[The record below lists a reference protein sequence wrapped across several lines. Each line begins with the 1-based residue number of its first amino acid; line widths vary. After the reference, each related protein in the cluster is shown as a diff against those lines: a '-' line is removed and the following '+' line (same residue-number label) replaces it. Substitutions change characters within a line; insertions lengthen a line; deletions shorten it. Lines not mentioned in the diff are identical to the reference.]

1 MTSHT
6 YNSNFYYFTCY
17 SDGEKIHNGAR
28 FHRAASKD
36 EILSTMKKWSY
47 CADSRIVGIEEG
59 YFSDCWAKVINEPT
73 EDDFERWSD
82 EYGLPSDTFIVRAP
96 GTHPGGKFYWVDV
109 TVPVHVPVF
118 KIEGEG

>member
-6 YNSNFYYFTCY
+6 YDSNFYYFTCY
-17 SDGEKIHNGAR
+17 SDGEKIHAGAR
-28 FHRAASKD
+28 FHRARSKPAMIERMHERCYFGD
-36 EILSTMKKWSY
+36 TTI
-47 CADSRIVGIEEG
+47 AGVEEG
-59 YFSDCWAKVINEPT
+59 NFGDCWAKVINEPT

-82 EYGLPSDTFIVRAP
+82 EYGLPSNCFIVRAP
-96 GTHPGGKFYWVDV
+96 GTHPGGGFYWVDV